1 MINRVDS
8 EAAVRPFEREVLQRL
23 PLADAVLSLW
33 AFVMDPTFLDGVFQR
48 HRGRSFEQELKF
60 PVFVELIAD
69 ALVQHRG
76 SGRQSF
82 ERALEHQTLPISVS
96 ATYRKLSRVPLS
108 LSAGFLEDSTARLR
122 DLRFH
127 ATPVADSR
135 RRPLCDPESS
145 QKPL

>member
-1 MINRVDS
+1 MINRLDS

-23 PLADAVLSLW
+23 LLADAVLSLW

-48 HRGRSFEQELKF
+48 HRGRSFEKELKF

-69 ALVQHRG
+69 AGATSRKRAAVLRA
-76 SGRQSF
+76 
-82 ERALEHQTLPISVS
+82 ALEHETLPISVS
-96 ATYRKLSRVPLS
+96 ATYRKLGRVPLS

>member
-69 ALVQHRG
+69 AGATSRKRAAVLRAGAGTPDAPHQCLGNVSQVESRAVVAQRGILGRQHR
-76 SGRQSF
+76 
-82 ERALEHQTLPISVS
+82 AP
-96 ATYRKLSRVPLS
+96 
-108 LSAGFLEDSTARLR
+108 AGFAI
-122 DLRFH
+122 
-127 ATPVADSR
+127 SR
-135 RRPLCDPESS
+135 NPRC
-145 QKPL
+145 